1 MLPRLSCS
9 LASACFPLR
18 GHAGKGCLAGDVSV
32 EMPSSQTSGK
42 RLARSPRASRSG
54 QSRGRGEFSTQGGAG
69 SPVGPG
75 AEGAVLPKQ
84 PFVPPTVGSEGG
96 LQGAQTYRLAS
107 VGGAEECT

>member
-1 MLPRLSCS
+1 MLPWLSCS

-18 GHAGKGCLAGDVSV
+18 GHAGKGSLAGDVSV

-42 RLARSPRASRSG
+42 RLARSPQASRSG
-54 QSRGRGEFSTQGGAG
+54 QSPGRGDFSTQGGAG

-75 AEGAVLPKQ
+75 AEGAVPPKQ
-84 PFVPPTVGSEGG
+84 PFLPQAVGSEEE

-107 VGGAEECT
+107 